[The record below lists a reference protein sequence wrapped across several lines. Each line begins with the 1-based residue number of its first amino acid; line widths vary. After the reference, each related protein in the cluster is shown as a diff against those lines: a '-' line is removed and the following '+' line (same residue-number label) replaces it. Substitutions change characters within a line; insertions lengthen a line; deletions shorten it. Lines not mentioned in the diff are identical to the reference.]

1 MSSSHPGNNYRNAK
15 LGRGS
20 WRSLTHIYFDT
31 GCSNQ
36 GQPRQA
42 AQDCIQSCFEYVKD
56 GDYTSWATRP
66 NVSSPSQFKK
76 RVFLMKLVFQ
86 LVPIVLFPLTKVQ
99 K

>member
-76 RVFLMKLVFQ
+76 REFFL
-86 LVPIVLFPLTKVQ
+86 
-99 K
+99 